1 MFADKSNQF
10 VIREA
15 IRKIALE
22 RINISLDGMHGIG
35 TARMIPCYSSHAL
48 YSPSTF
54 LKCVEQFWG
63 VTKVNLFTEFVIENN
78 NWSSAYA

>member
-54 LKCVEQFWG
+54 LKCTDAVLGCHKSQSFLQ
-63 VTKVNLFTEFVIENN
+63 NLLLKIIIGRQHI
-78 NWSSAYA
+78 